1 MRGVVVIDHL
11 EVTLNINSDEKKLRL
26 DTYIAEKCN
35 MSRSKA
41 QRLIQN
47 EQVKLLG
54 TPIIN
59 NDHIVKS
66 GEEYIVHLVQPDIFT
81 SIESNYDIKLDI
93 IYEDENI
100 IVLSKQSGLT
110 VHPGAGTNNDTLLNA
125 VIAHLGKIPYT
136 HVRLGIVHRLD
147 KDTSG
152 LMVIAK
158 NEEAHGF
165 LSELLSNR
173 KIKREYLAV
182 VWGTLLTQQGTI
194 KTYIAPKRGNKE
206 MMCVTKTTGK
216 LAITHYS
223 VQKVV
228 GQASLVKCTLET
240 GRTHQIRVHMSHIG
254 HSIVGDQV
262 YGKNSS
268 KSAKHAKN
276 SDFIRTFNRQ
286 ALHAYKL
293 GLYHPKS
300 NEYVEFKSDLPKDIR
315 TLIGEFEALTVAVN
329 ASQ

>member
-1 MRGVVVIDHL
+1 LL
-11 EVTLNINSDEKKLRL
+11 ED
-26 DTYIAEKCN
+26 
-35 MSRSKA
+35 
-41 QRLIQN
+41 

-54 TPIIN
+54 MPITN
-59 NDHIVKS
+59 NNYMVKP
-66 GEEYIVHLVQPDIFT
+66 GEEYVVHFIQPDTST
-81 SIESNYDIKLDI
+81 SIEPNHDIKLDI
-93 IYEDENI
+93 IYEDEDI
-100 IVLSKQSGLT
+100 MVLNKQSGLT

-136 HVRLGIVHRLD
+136 HIRPGIIHRLD

-158 NEEAHGF
+158 NEEAHSF

-182 VWGTLLTQQGTI
+182 VWGILPSNQGTI
-194 KTYIAPKRGNKE
+194 KTNIAPKRGNRE

-216 LAITHYS
+216 LAITRYS

-228 GQASLVKCTLET
+228 GQVSLVKCVLET
-240 GRTHQIRVHMSHIG
+240 GRTHQIRVHMSHMG

-268 KSAKHAKN
+268 KSAKYAKS
-276 SDFIRTFNRQ
+276 SDFVRSFNRQ

-293 GLYHPKS
+293 GLYHPRSK
-300 NEYVEFKSDLPKDIR
+300 EYMDFCSDLPQDMR
-315 TLIGEFEALTVAVN
+315 TLIDEFEEITSYGN
-329 ASQ
+329 KKTT

>member
-1 MRGVVVIDHL
+1 MDHST
-11 EVTLNINSDEKKLRL
+11 VTLNINSGEEKLRL
-26 DTYIAEKCN
+26 DIYIAEKCN
-35 MSRSKA
+35 ISRNKA
-41 QRLIQN
+41 QRLIQD

-54 TPIIN
+54 MPITN
-59 NDHIVKS
+59 NDHAVKQ
-66 GEEYIVHLVQPDIFT
+66 GEEYVVHLTSSEST
-81 SIESNYDIKLDI
+81 SIEPNHDIKLDI

-100 IVLSKQSGLT
+100 MVLNKQSRLT

-136 HVRLGIVHRLD
+136 HVRPGIVHRLD

-152 LMVIAK
+152 LMVTAK
-158 NEEAHGF
+158 NEEAHSF
-165 LSELLSNR
+165 LSELLLNR

-182 VWGTLLTQQGTI
+182 VWGILPSNQGTI
-194 KTYIAPKRGNKE
+194 KTNIAPKRGNKE
-206 MMCVTKTTGK
+206 MMCVAKTTGK
-216 LAITHYS
+216 LAITRYS

-228 GQASLVKCTLET
+228 GQVSLIKCVLET

-268 KSAKHAKN
+268 KSAKYAKSSN
-276 SDFIRTFNRQ
+276 FIRSFNRQ

-300 NEYVEFKSDLPKDIR
+300 KEYMEFRSDLPQDMR
-315 TLIGEFEALTVAVN
+315 TLIDEFGEITN
-329 ASQ
+329 YRNKKTT

>member
-1 MRGVVVIDHL
+1 MFR
-11 EVTLNINSDEKKLRL
+11 TLNISSEEKKLRL
-26 DTYIAEKCN
+26 DTYVAKKCN
-35 MSRSKA
+35 ISRSKA

-54 TPIIN
+54 IPIIN
-59 NDHIVKS
+59 NDHIVKP
-66 GEEYIVHLVQPDIFT
+66 GEEYVVHLIQPDIST
-81 SIESNYDIKLDI
+81 SIEPNYDIKLDI
-93 IYEDENI
+93 VYEDDDI
-100 IVLSKQSGLT
+100 IVLSKQSRLT

-136 HVRLGIVHRLD
+136 NTRPGIVHSLD

-158 NEEAHGF
+158 NEQSHSF

-182 VWGTLLTQQGTI
+182 IWGALPNLQGTV
-194 KTYIAPKRGNKE
+194 KTHIAPKRSNKE
-206 MMCVTKTTGK
+206 MMCVTKTAGK

-223 VQKVV
+223 VKKII

-254 HSIVGDQV
+254 HSVVGDQV

-268 KSAKHAKN
+268 KSEKHAKN
-276 SDFIRTFNRQ
+276 SDFIRNFNRQ
-286 ALHAYKL
+286 ALHAHTL

-300 NEYVEFKSDLPKDIR
+300 KEYIEFVSDLPQDMQV
-315 TLIGEFEALTVAVN
+315 LIGEFEN
-329 ASQ
+329 IS

>member
-1 MRGVVVIDHL
+1 MGA
-11 EVTLNINSDEKKLRL
+11 
-26 DTYIAEKCN
+26 YIAEKCDI
-35 MSRSKA
+35 SRNKA

-47 EQVKLLG
+47 GQVKLLG
-54 TPIIN
+54 VPITN
-59 NDHIVKS
+59 NDHLVKL
-66 GEEYIVHLVQPDIFT
+66 GEEYVVHLVQPNIST
-81 SIESNYDIKLDI
+81 SIEPNHDIKLDI
-93 IYEDENI
+93 IHEDEDI
-100 IVLSKQSGLT
+100 MVLNKQSGLT

-136 HVRLGIVHRLD
+136 HVRPGIVHRLD

-158 NEEAHGF
+158 NEEAHSF

-173 KIKREYLAV
+173 RIKREYLAV
-182 VWGTLLTQQGTI
+182 VWGILPSNQGTI
-194 KTYIAPKRGNKE
+194 KTNIAPKRGNKE
-206 MMCVTKTTGK
+206 MMCVAKTTGK

-228 GQASLVKCTLET
+228 GQVSLVKCVLET
-240 GRTHQIRVHMSHIG
+240 GRTHQIRVHMSHMR

-268 KSAKHAKN
+268 KSAKYAKS
-276 SDFIRTFNRQ
+276 SDFIRSFNRQ

-300 NEYVEFKSDLPKDIR
+300 KEYMEFRSDLPQDMG
-315 TLIGEFEALTVAVN
+315 TLIDEFEEITN
-329 ASQ
+329 YRNKKTT

>member
-1 MRGVVVIDHL
+1 MTIDHS
-11 EVTLNINSDEKKLRL
+11 VITLSVNNDKEKLRL

-35 MSRSKA
+35 ISRSKA

-59 NDHIVKS
+59 NDYIVKPD
-66 GEEYIVHLVQPDIFT
+66 EEYVVHLVQPDIST
-81 SIESNYDIKLDI
+81 SIEPNYDIKLDI
-93 IYEDENI
+93 VYEDEDI

-125 VIAHLGKIPYT
+125 VIAHLD
-136 HVRLGIVHRLD
+136 VRLGIVHRLD

-158 NEEAHGF
+158 NEEAHSF

-173 KIKREYLAV
+173 KVKREYLAV
-182 VWGTLLTQQGTI
+182 VWGTLSSQQGTI
-194 KTYIAPKRGNKE
+194 ETNIAPKRGNKE

-216 LAITHYS
+216 LAITYYS
-223 VQKVV
+223 VEKVI

-268 KSAKHAKN
+268 KSTKYAKN
-276 SDFIRTFNRQ
+276 SSFIRNFNRQ
-286 ALHAYKL
+286 ALHAYTL

-300 NEYVEFKSDLPKDIR
+300 NKYMEFVSDLPQDIK
-315 TLIGEFEALTVAVN
+315 TLIGEFENIPKKGLPDF
-329 ASQ
+329 

>member
-1 MRGVVVIDHL
+1 M
-11 EVTLNINSDEKKLRL
+11 
-26 DTYIAEKCN
+26 
-35 MSRSKA
+35 
-41 QRLIQN
+41 IQN
-47 EQVKLLG
+47 GQVKLLG
-54 TPIIN
+54 IPIIN
-59 NDHIVKS
+59 NDHIVKP

-81 SIESNYDIKLDI
+81 SIEPNYDIKLDI
-93 IYEDENI
+93 VYEDEDI

-125 VIAHLGKIPYT
+125 VIAHLGKIPYS
-136 HVRLGIVHRLD
+136 HVRPGIVHRLD

-173 KIKREYLAV
+173 KIKREYLAI
-182 VWGTLLTQQGTI
+182 VWGILSSQQGTI
-194 KTYIAPKRGNKE
+194 KTNIAPKRGNKE
-206 MMCVTKTTGK
+206 MMCVTKITGK
-216 LAITHYS
+216 LAITHYL
-223 VQKVV
+223 VQKVI
-228 GQASLVKCTLET
+228 GQVSLVKCTLET

-268 KSAKHAKN
+268 KSTKYAKN
-276 SDFIRTFNRQ
+276 SSFIRNFNRQ
-286 ALHAYKL
+286 ALHAYTL

-300 NEYVEFKSDLPKDIR
+300 KGYMEFVSDLPQDIK
-315 TLIGEFEALTVAVN
+315 TLIGEFDN
-329 ASQ
+329 IS

>member
-1 MRGVVVIDHL
+1 MR
-11 EVTLNINSDEKKLRL
+11 RL
-26 DTYIAEKCN
+26 DVYIAEKCN
-35 MSRSKA
+35 ISRSKA

-54 TPIIN
+54 IPIIN
-59 NDHIVKS
+59 NDYIVKP
-66 GEEYIVHLVQPDIFT
+66 GEEYIVHLVQLDIST
-81 SIESNYDIKLDI
+81 SIETNYDIKLNI
-93 IYEDENI
+93 VYEDEDI

-136 HVRLGIVHRLD
+136 HVRPGIVHRLD

-182 VWGTLLTQQGTI
+182 VWGALSSQQGTI
-194 KTYIAPKRGNKE
+194 ETNIAPKRGNKE

-223 VQKVV
+223 VKKII

-254 HSIVGDQV
+254 HSVVGDQV

-268 KSAKHAKN
+268 KSAKYAKN
-276 SDFIRTFNRQ
+276 SDFIRNFNRQ
-286 ALHAYKL
+286 ALHAHTL

-300 NEYVEFKSDLPKDIR
+300 KEYMEFASDLPQDIK
-315 TLIGEFEALTVAVN
+315 TLISEFDN
-329 ASQ
+329 IS

>member
-1 MRGVVVIDHL
+1 MCRIDI
-11 EVTLNINSDEKKLRL
+11 TLNINSDEKKLRL

-35 MSRSKA
+35 ISRSKA
-41 QRLIQN
+41 QRLLQN

-59 NDHIVKS
+59 NDHIVKPD
-66 GEEYIVHLVQPDIFT
+66 EEYVVHLVQPDIST
-81 SIESNYDIKLDI
+81 SIEPNYDIKLNI
-93 IYEDENI
+93 VYEDEDI
-100 IVLSKQSGLT
+100 IALSKQSGLT

-136 HVRLGIVHRLD
+136 HVRPGIVHRLD

-182 VWGTLLTQQGTI
+182 VWGALSSQQGTI
-194 KTYIAPKRGNKE
+194 ETKIAPKRGNKE

-223 VQKVV
+223 VEKVI

-268 KSAKHAKN
+268 KSTKYAKN
-276 SDFIRTFNRQ
+276 SSFIRNFNRQ

-293 GLYHPKS
+293 GLHHPKS
-300 NEYVEFKSDLPKDIR
+300 KEYMEFVSDLPQDIK
-315 TLIGEFEALTVAVN
+315 TLIGEFDN
-329 ASQ
+329 IS

>member
-1 MRGVVVIDHL
+1 MR
-11 EVTLNINSDEKKLRL
+11 RL
-26 DTYIAEKCN
+26 DVYIAEKCN
-35 MSRSKA
+35 ISRSKA

-54 TPIIN
+54 IPIIN
-59 NDHIVKS
+59 NDYIVKP
-66 GEEYIVHLVQPDIFT
+66 GEEYIVHLVQLDIST
-81 SIESNYDIKLDI
+81 SIETNYDIKLNI
-93 IYEDENI
+93 VYEDEDI

-136 HVRLGIVHRLD
+136 HVRPGIVHRID

-182 VWGTLLTQQGTI
+182 VWGALSSQQGTI
-194 KTYIAPKRGNKE
+194 ETNIAPKRGNKE

-223 VQKVV
+223 VKKVI

-254 HSIVGDQV
+254 HSVVGDQV

-268 KSAKHAKN
+268 KSAKYAKN
-276 SDFIRTFNRQ
+276 SDFIRNFNRQ
-286 ALHAYKL
+286 ALHAHTL

-300 NEYVEFKSDLPKDIR
+300 KEYMEFASDLPQDIK
-315 TLIGEFEALTVAVN
+315 TLISEFDN
-329 ASQ
+329 IS

>member
-1 MRGVVVIDHL
+1 M
-11 EVTLNINSDEKKLRL
+11 TLNIKSGEEKLRL

-35 MSRSKA
+35 ISRSKV
-41 QRLIQN
+41 QRLIQD

-54 TPIIN
+54 TPITN
-59 NDHIVKS
+59 NDHLVKL
-66 GEEYIVHLVQPDIFT
+66 GEEYVVLLT
-81 SIESNYDIKLDI
+81 SNSESTLINPNHDIKLDI
-93 IYEDENI
+93 IYEDEDI
-100 IVLSKQSGLT
+100 MVLNKQSGLT
-110 VHPGAGTNNDTLLNA
+110 VHPGAWTNNDTLLNA

-136 HVRLGIVHRLD
+136 HVRPGIVHRLD

-158 NEEAHGF
+158 NEEAHSF

-182 VWGTLLTQQGTI
+182 VWGILPSNQGTI
-194 KTYIAPKRGNKE
+194 KTNIAPKRSNKE
-206 MMCVTKTTGK
+206 MMCVAKITGK

-228 GQASLVKCTLET
+228 GQVSLVKCVLET
-240 GRTHQIRVHMSHIG
+240 GRTHQIRVHMSHMG

-268 KSAKHAKN
+268 KSAKYAKS
-276 SDFIRTFNRQ
+276 SDFICNFNRQ

-300 NEYVEFKSDLPKDIR
+300 KKYMDFCSDLPQDMR
-315 TLIGEFEALTVAVN
+315 TLIDEFEEITN
-329 ASQ
+329 YRNKKTT

>member
-1 MRGVVVIDHL
+1 MD
-11 EVTLNINSDEKKLRL
+11 VTLNINSGEKKLRL

-35 MSRSKA
+35 ISRSKA
-41 QRLIQN
+41 QRLIQD
-47 EQVKLLG
+47 EQVRLLG
-54 TPIIN
+54 VPIIN
-59 NDHIVKS
+59 NDHMVKP
-66 GEEYIVHLVQPDIFT
+66 GEEYVVHLVQPDIST
-81 SIESNYDIKLDI
+81 SIEPNHDIKLDI
-93 IYEDENI
+93 IYEDEDI
-100 IVLSKQSGLT
+100 MVLNKQSELT

-125 VIAHLGKIPYT
+125 VIAHLGKIPYS
-136 HVRLGIVHRLD
+136 HVRPGIVHRLD

-158 NEEAHGF
+158 NEEAHSF

-173 KIKREYLAV
+173 RIKREYLAV
-182 VWGTLLTQQGTI
+182 VWGILPSNQGTI
-194 KTYIAPKRGNKE
+194 KTNIAPKRGNKE
-206 MMCVTKTTGK
+206 MMYVMKTTGK

-228 GQASLVKCTLET
+228 GQASLVKCVLET
-240 GRTHQIRVHMSHIG
+240 GRTHQIRVHTSHMG

-268 KSAKHAKN
+268 KSAKYAKS
-276 SDFIRTFNRQ
+276 SDFIRNFNRQ

-300 NEYVEFKSDLPKDIR
+300 KEYMDFCSDLPQDMR
-315 TLIGEFEALTVAVN
+315 ALIDEFEEITN
-329 ASQ
+329 YRNKKTT

>member
-1 MRGVVVIDHL
+1 MR
-11 EVTLNINSDEKKLRL
+11 RL
-26 DTYIAEKCN
+26 DAYIAKKCN
-35 MSRSKA
+35 ISRSKA
-41 QRLIQN
+41 QRLIQDK
-47 EQVKLLG
+47 QVTLLG
-54 TPIIN
+54 ISVVD
-59 NDHIVKS
+59 NDHVVKP
-66 GEEYIVHLVQPDIFT
+66 GEEYVVHLTSNNEYT
-81 SIESNYDIKLDI
+81 SIEPNYNIKLDI
-93 IYEDENI
+93 VYEDEDI
-100 IVLSKQSGLT
+100 IVLNKQSGLT

-136 HVRLGIVHRLD
+136 NTRPGIVHRLD

-158 NEEAHGF
+158 NEEAHSF

-182 VWGTLLTQQGTI
+182 VWGILPSYQGI
-194 KTYIAPKRGNKE
+194 VKTNIAPKRSNKE

-223 VQKVV
+223 VKKII

-254 HSIVGDQV
+254 HSVVGDQV

-268 KSAKHAKN
+268 KSAKYAKN
-276 SDFIRTFNRQ
+276 SDFIRNFNRQ
-286 ALHAYKL
+286 ALHAHTL

-300 NEYVEFKSDLPKDIR
+300 KEYIEFVSDLPQDMQV
-315 TLIGEFEALTVAVN
+315 LIGEFEN
-329 ASQ
+329 IS

>member
-1 MRGVVVIDHL
+1 M
-11 EVTLNINSDEKKLRL
+11 
-26 DTYIAEKCN
+26 AEKCN
-35 MSRSKA
+35 ISRSKA

-54 TPIIN
+54 VPIIN
-59 NDHIVKS
+59 NDHIVKP
-66 GEEYIVHLVQPDIFT
+66 GEEYIVHLVQHDIST
-81 SIESNYDIKLDI
+81 SIEPNYDIKLDI
-93 IYEDENI
+93 IYEDEDI
-100 IVLSKQSGLT
+100 IVLNKQSGLT

-125 VIAHLGKIPYT
+125 VIAHIGKIPYT
-136 HVRLGIVHRLD
+136 HVRPGIVHRLD

-158 NEEAHGF
+158 NEESHSF

-173 KIKREYLAV
+173 EIKREYLAV
-182 VWGTLLTQQGTI
+182 VWGILSSHQGTI
-194 KTYIAPKRGNKE
+194 KTNIAPKRGNKE

-223 VQKVV
+223 VQKVI
-228 GQASLVKCTLET
+228 GQASLVKCVLET

-268 KSAKHAKN
+268 KSSKHVKN
-276 SDFIRTFNRQ
+276 SDFIRTFNKQ

-300 NEYVEFKSDLPKDIR
+300 KKYVEFKSDLPKDMR
-315 TLIGEFEALTVAVN
+315 TLIGEFEDTTNCRTFKGKSRPLA
-329 ASQ
+329 

>member
-1 MRGVVVIDHL
+1 
-11 EVTLNINSDEKKLRL
+11 
-26 DTYIAEKCN
+26 

-47 EQVKLLG
+47 EQVKLLC

-66 GEEYIVHLVQPDIFT
+66 GEEYVVHLVQPDIST
-81 SIESNYDIKLDI
+81 SIEPNYDIKLDI
-93 IYEDENI
+93 VYEDEDI

-110 VHPGAGTNNDTLLNA
+110 VHLGAGTNNDTLLNA
-125 VIAHLGKIPYT
+125 VIAHLD
-136 HVRLGIVHRLD
+136 VRPGIVHRLD

-173 KIKREYLAV
+173 KIKREYLSV
-182 VWGTLLTQQGTI
+182 VWGALSSQQGTI
-194 KTYIAPKRGNKE
+194 ETNIAPKRGNKE

-223 VQKVV
+223 VEKVI
-228 GQASLVKCTLET
+228 GQANLVKCTLET

-254 HSIVGDQV
+254 HSVVGDQV

-268 KSAKHAKN
+268 KSAKYAKN
-276 SDFIRTFNRQ
+276 SDFIRNFNRQ
-286 ALHAYKL
+286 ALHAHKL
-293 GLYHPKS
+293 GLHHPKS
-300 NEYVEFKSDLPKDIR
+300 KEYMEFVSDLPQDMQV
-315 TLIGEFEALTVAVN
+315 LIGEFEN
-329 ASQ
+329 IS

>member
-1 MRGVVVIDHL
+1 M
-11 EVTLNINSDEKKLRL
+11 
-26 DTYIAEKCN
+26 AEKCN
-35 MSRSKA
+35 ISRSKA

-54 TPIIN
+54 IPIIN
-59 NDHIVKS
+59 NDHIIKP
-66 GEEYIVHLVQPDIFT
+66 GEEYVVHLIQPDIST
-81 SIESNYDIKLDI
+81 SIEPNYDIKLDI
-93 IYEDENI
+93 VYEDDDI

-110 VHPGAGTNNDTLLNA
+110 VHSGAGTNNDTLLNA
-125 VIAHLGKIPYT
+125 VIAYLD
-136 HVRLGIVHRLD
+136 VRPGIVHRLD

-158 NEEAHGF
+158 NEDSHSF

-182 VWGTLLTQQGTI
+182 VWGALSSQQGTI
-194 KTYIAPKRGNKE
+194 ETNIAPKRGNKE

-216 LAITHYS
+216 LAITHYL
-223 VQKVV
+223 VQKII
-228 GQASLVKCTLET
+228 GQVSLVKCVLET

-268 KSAKHAKN
+268 KSTKYAKN
-276 SDFIRTFNRQ
+276 SSFIRNFNRQ

-293 GLYHPKS
+293 GLHHPKS
-300 NEYVEFKSDLPKDIR
+300 KEYMEFISDLPQDIK
-315 TLIGEFEALTVAVN
+315 TLIGEFDN
-329 ASQ
+329 IS

>member
-1 MRGVVVIDHL
+1 MIQD
-11 EVTLNINSDEKKLRL
+11 EWVT
-26 DTYIAEKCN
+26 
-35 MSRSKA
+35 
-41 QRLIQN
+41 
-47 EQVKLLG
+47 LLG

-59 NDHIVKS
+59 NDHIVKP
-66 GEEYIVHLVQPDIFT
+66 GEEYIVHLVQPDIST
-81 SIESNYDIKLDI
+81 SIEPNHNIKLDI
-93 IYEDENI
+93 IYEDEDI
-100 IVLSKQSGLT
+100 IVLNKQSGLT

-136 HVRLGIVHRLD
+136 NARPGIVHRLD

-158 NEEAHGF
+158 NEQSHSF

-182 VWGTLLTQQGTI
+182 VWGTLPNLQGTV
-194 KTYIAPKRGNKE
+194 KTNIAPKRSNKE

-223 VQKVV
+223 VKKII

-254 HSIVGDQV
+254 HSVVGDQV

-268 KSAKHAKN
+268 KSVKYAKN
-276 SDFIRTFNRQ
+276 SDFIRNFNRQ
-286 ALHAYKL
+286 ALHAHTL

-300 NEYVEFKSDLPKDIR
+300 KEYIEFVSDVPQDMQV
-315 TLIGEFEALTVAVN
+315 LIGEFEN
-329 ASQ
+329 IS